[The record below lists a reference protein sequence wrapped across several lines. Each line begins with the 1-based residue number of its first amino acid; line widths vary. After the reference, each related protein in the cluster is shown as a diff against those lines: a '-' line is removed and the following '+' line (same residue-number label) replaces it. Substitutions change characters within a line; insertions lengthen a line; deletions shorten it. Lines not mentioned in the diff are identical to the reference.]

1 MDLRTSYL
9 GLELKNPLIVSSSKL
24 TGDLKNIKECVKY
37 GASAIV
43 LKSLFE
49 EQIRL
54 EAESKLRNS
63 RDNNIYYWFPEAK
76 EHVVGLSV
84 EANLDRYLSF
94 IKEVKAE
101 TGVPVISSINCQ
113 SAEEW
118 PKFAKAIQD
127 AGADALELNIAIFP
141 FNNKQKSCEIEE
153 VYFDILR
160 EVKKHVTIPVSVK
173 LGYYFT
179 NLCSVAT
186 RLVEEGADGLVLF
199 NRYFRPDIDI
209 NTLKVMPD
217 THMSSPEELNV
228 PLRWI
233 ALMTGNSL
241 PCDLAASTGVHNHVG
256 VVKQILAGAKAVQ
269 LCSTLYLNGINVIEQ
284 ILKDLEGWMVEHR
297 FNSIEEFRGKS
308 LEEQTIDASFERIQF
323 MRKDYE

>member
-1 MDLRTSYL
+1 MDLKTNYL

-24 TGDLKNIKECVKY
+24 TGDLHKIKECIKY

-54 EAESKLRNS
+54 EAESKMRNS

-76 EHVVGLSV
+76 DHVVGLSV
-84 EANLDRYLSF
+84 EANLERYLSF
-94 IKEVKAE
+94 IKELKAE
-101 TGVPVISSINCQ
+101 TDVPIISSINCQ

-141 FNNKQKSCEIEE
+141 FNQQKSGEIEE

-173 LGYYFT
+173 LGYHFT
-179 NLCSVAT
+179 NLFSVAT
-186 RLVEEGADGLVLF
+186 RLVEEGAGGLVLF

-228 PLRWI
+228 SLRWI
-233 ALMTGNSL
+233 ALLTGNSL
-241 PCDLAASTGVHNHVG
+241 PCDLVASTGVHDHVG
-256 VVKQILAGAKAVQ
+256 VIKQILAGAKAVQ
-269 LCSTLYLNGINVIEQ
+269 LCSTLYLNGISVIED

-297 FNSIEEFRGKS
+297 FNSIDEFRGKS
-308 LEEQTIDASFERIQF
+308 LVEQTIDASFERIQF
-323 MRKDYE
+323 MQKDYE

>member
-1 MDLRTSYL
+1 MDLKTNYL

-24 TGDLKNIKECVKY
+24 TGDLNKIKECIKY

-54 EAESKLRNS
+54 EAESKMRNS

-76 EHVVGLSV
+76 DHVVGLSV
-84 EANLDRYLSF
+84 EANLERYLSF
-94 IKEVKAE
+94 IKELKAE
-101 TGVPVISSINCQ
+101 TDVPIISSINCQ

-141 FNNKQKSCEIEE
+141 FNQQKSGEIEE

-173 LGYYFT
+173 LGYHFT
-179 NLCSVAT
+179 NLFSVAT
-186 RLVEEGADGLVLF
+186 RLVEEGAGGLVLF

-233 ALMTGNSL
+233 GLLTGNSL
-241 PCDLAASTGVHNHVG
+241 PCDLVASTGVHDHVG
-256 VVKQILAGAKAVQ
+256 VIKQILAGAKAVQ
-269 LCSTLYLNGINVIEQ
+269 LCSTLYLNGISVIED

-297 FNSIEEFRGKS
+297 FNSIDEFRGKS
-308 LEEQTIDASFERIQF
+308 LVEQTIDASFERIQF
-323 MRKDYE
+323 MQKDYE

>member
-1 MDLRTSYL
+1 MDLKTNYL

-24 TGDLKNIKECVKY
+24 TGDLNKIKECIKY

-54 EAESKLRNS
+54 EAESKMRNS

-76 EHVVGLSV
+76 DHVVGLSV
-84 EANLDRYLSF
+84 EANLERYLSF
-94 IKEVKAE
+94 IKELKAE
-101 TGVPVISSINCQ
+101 TDVPIISSINCQ

-141 FNNKQKSCEIEE
+141 FNQQKSGEIEE

-173 LGYYFT
+173 LGYHFT
-179 NLCSVAT
+179 NLFSVAT
-186 RLVEEGADGLVLF
+186 RLVEEGAGGLVLF

-233 ALMTGNSL
+233 ALLTGNSL
-241 PCDLAASTGVHNHVG
+241 PCDLVASTGVHDHVG
-256 VVKQILAGAKAVQ
+256 VIKQILAGAKAVQ
-269 LCSTLYLNGINVIEQ
+269 LCSTLYLNGIGVIED

-297 FNSIEEFRGKS
+297 FNSIDEFRGKS
-308 LEEQTIDASFERIQF
+308 LVEQTIDASFERIQF
-323 MRKDYE
+323 MQKDYE